1 MTVRR
6 IMGSETE
13 FGVLAQGAPHANA
26 TVLSTRVV
34 TGYAQWVALQ
44 RAQDSSRPAAGRQT
58 GAGAGGVDRADLG
71 TAWDYGSETPLADA
85 RGFTVPREE
94 AHPTQ
99 LTDRA
104 PVLGAEEIAAEAI
117 GESAM
122 YTEDMDPR
130 RVVMNTVIPN
140 GARVYVDHSHPEYSS
155 PEVTTP
161 LDALVWDAAGDVVA
175 HRAVTFLAERSEGA
189 HVNLYKNNT
198 DNKSVSYG
206 AHENYT
212 VDRAVPFERIT
223 AALLPFFAS
232 RQIMC
237 GAGRVGLGVDGAEP
251 GFQLSQRAD
260 FFERTVGLETT
271 IHRPMVNTRDEPH
284 ADETRHRRL
293 HVIIGDANLSHVA
306 TVLKFGTTSLVLDL
320 VEHDRAPALE
330 LEDPVAALKA
340 ISHDPTLTT
349 TVALRDGRSLSAVEL
364 QRAYYHAAVALE
376 HELAPHG
383 LDPDTAQVLAL
394 WDEVLTDLAADPARL
409 ADRLDWAAK
418 HALLTAYR
426 RRDGLAWD
434 DPRLVAI
441 DLQYA
446 DVRPDRGLYHRLAAG
461 GRIRTL
467 VPAERITD
475 AADHPPED
483 TRAYFRG
490 TAVATYPQAMAG
502 VGWDTVNVELPGVR
516 RGARIAMPEPGDL
529 TREVSA
535 SWFAA
540 PDAEQWV
547 REVAR
552 HRPGLVTGSGILPGD
567 GTDPHHGTDPRRA

>member
-6 IMGSETE
+6 VMGSETE
-13 FGVLAQGAPHANA
+13 FGVLAQGAPDANA

-34 TGYAQWVALQ
+34 TGYAAWVARNL
-44 RAQDSSRPAAGRQT
+44 RATPAGHGPGESAGARRDDE
-58 GAGAGGVDRADLG
+58 GAGGVGHAPLG
-71 TAWDYGSETPLADA
+71 TGWDYGSEAPLTDA
-85 RGFTVPREE
+85 RGFTVSREE

-99 LTDRA
+99 LTDEA
-104 PVLGAEEIAAEAI
+104 PVLTAEEIAAEAI
-117 GESAM
+117 SESAM
-122 YTEDMDPR
+122 YTEDMDWR

-161 LDALVWDAAGDVVA
+161 RDALTWDAAGDVVA
-175 HRAVTFLAERSEGA
+175 HRAVADLARRSAGTDA
-189 HVNLYKNNT
+189 PAVNLYKNNT

-212 VDRAVPFERIT
+212 VARSVPFERIT

-237 GAGRVGLGVDGAEP
+237 GAGRVGISADGSTP

-271 IHRPMVNTRDEPH
+271 IHRPIVNTRDEPH
-284 ADETRHRRL
+284 ADEEHHRRL
-293 HVIIGDANLSHVA
+293 HVIIGDANLSHTA
-306 TVLKFGTTSLVLDL
+306 TLLKFGTTSLVLNL
-320 VEHDRAPALE
+320 VEHDRVPDLALV
-330 LEDPVAALKA
+330 DPVAALQT
-340 ISHDPTLTT
+340 ISHDPTV
-349 TVALRDGRSLSAVEL
+349 TVRVPLRDGRTLTAVQL
-364 QRAYYHAAVALE
+364 QRVYLDAARALE
-376 HELAPHG
+376 TELAPEG
-383 LDPDTAQVLAL
+383 MDADTAEVLGL
-394 WDEVLTDLAADPARL
+394 WDEVLTDLEADPGRL

-418 HALLTAYR
+418 HALLDAYR

-446 DVRPDRGLYHRLAAG
+446 DVRPEKGLYHRLVAA

-467 VPAERITD
+467 VDRERIVR

-490 TAVATYPQAMAG
+490 TAVATYPHEMAG
-502 VGWDTVNVELPGVR
+502 VGWDTVNVALPGVR
-516 RGARIAMPEPGDL
+516 RGARIAMPEPRDL
-529 TREVSA
+529 SRDVCG
-535 SWFAA
+535 SWFTA

-552 HRPGLVTGSGILPGD
+552 HRPHLVTGSDIP
-567 GTDPHHGTDPRRA
+567 PARP